1 MSADMISYLR
11 TVTIDP
17 DSVRAESDGRTITGQ
32 AVPYGVDQAIPG
44 EGIVERFARGAFA
57 HQLPALHRVPLTYR
71 HQSQGGEVIGRL
83 ASGVENDRGL
93 QVEMRVSDTT
103 LGRDVATL
111 VRDGAIRE
119 LSIGFRSNS
128 KGSRRV
134 EGGVTERTR
143 ANLFEVAL
151 LPEGAYGRHATV
163 TGIRS
168 MDDLLRAAQV
178 VDELD
183 DEADQERGM
192 ELADALAALHSIPLP
207 SSRALA
213 R

>member
-1 MSADMISYLR
+1 MSADMITYLR
-11 TVTIDP
+11 TVTLDP

-32 AVPYGVDQAIPG
+32 AVPYGVNQAIPG
-44 EGIVERFARGAFA
+44 EGIIERFARGAFA

-83 ASGVENDRGL
+83 TSGVENDRGL

-134 EGGVTERTR
+134 DGGVTERTR

-178 VDELD
+178 IDELEEETED
-183 DEADQERGM
+183 ERGM
-192 ELADALAALHSIPLP
+192 ALIEAMALTRGIPLL
-207 SSRALA
+207 SSRALT